1 MIDGYCEIENTRQ
14 ILIHC
19 SCELVESRGMMNPS
33 ELWSPKGH
41 GLLVIELTFQPA
53 PNLEKY

>member
-19 SCELVESRGMMNPS
+19 SYELVESRGMMSPS
-33 ELWSPKGH
+33 EFWSPKGH
-41 GLLVIELTFQPA
+41 GLLIIVKFSAIS
-53 PNLEKY
+53 